1 MIDLPSLTS
10 QVVPDGPGISASP
23 SSITVSSCPF
33 SFRELLSKYVVKFHS
48 MTIKIAIFVAKYLSP
63 HEEACS
69 SMRSEGN
76 ISVQTGHCC
85 NGAVVQ

>member
-1 MIDLPSLTS
+1 MVLAYLLALPQLLYLHA
-10 QVVPDGPGISASP
+10 PFHF
-23 SSITVSSCPF
+23 VSYYQNM
-33 SFRELLSKYVVKFHS
+33 LLNFIQGLNP
-48 MTIKIAIFVAKYLSP
+48 MTIKIAIFVAKYLSL

>member
-1 MIDLPSLTS
+1 
-10 QVVPDGPGISASP
+10 
-23 SSITVSSCPF
+23 
-33 SFRELLSKYVVKFHS
+33 